1 MNQNK
6 KDKISEHLRTIA
18 VKEGI
23 SEREVRN
30 EIAYAVSLALKA
42 AIPRFRIFGKN
53 SL

>member
-30 EIAYAVSLALKA
+30 EIAYEIGRAHV
-42 AIPRFRIFGKN
+42 
-53 SL
+53 